1 MFYEEILKGGLL
13 ITLMRV
19 VHAEQLEQLQRK
31 VFPALADDE
40 LLHAEQY
47 RKHLEIFPVGQFVA
61 LNGELVVGATTTMRY
76 HFNKRQ
82 PEQHTFKQVMGEGW
96 LTTHEPDGKWLYGV
110 DVSVHPDYRKK
121 GIAKSLYR

>member
-13 ITLMRV
+13 ITLMRA

-47 RKHLEIFPVGQFVA
+47 RKHLEIFPEGQFVA

-82 PEQHTFKQVMGEGW
+82 PEQHTVKQVMGERW
-96 LTTHEPDGKWLYGV
+96 LTMHYYDGQWL
-110 DVSVHPDYRKK
+110 
-121 GIAKSLYR
+121 